1 MAPVQLK
8 KPMEIYFLQSQQ
20 QLISEEIQKML
31 KKVAQN
37 DTNDTKTE
45 QQPRIPQQFVFIKEI
60 GWRKPPCVQLS

>member
-37 DTNDTKTE
+37 DTNDTKT
-45 QQPRIPQQFVFIKEI
+45 
-60 GWRKPPCVQLS
+60 